1 MQQQQFQP
9 QTMQPAQ
16 SVNLKQRLMPV
27 SGTNTDPDIVGL
39 ASDTVS
45 GMHMASPS
53 TNQIGPTEV
62 LQDDFTLL
70 DVIGGAGLSVL
81 HPTKPIVAYTSGCII
96 IVFDLMSDTK
106 IQLTAHEHEVHALA
120 FTPAGAGGMPG
131 QGGDYLIS
139 IDFNR
144 NEPNEESGPLS
155 RMLLWDW
162 RQG

>member
-1 MQQQQFQP
+1 MQVSLNQRLQGSSSQAPSQQRLFEQEPAMTDSNPNMLQNMQQP
-9 QTMQPAQ
+9 QMM
-16 SVNLKQRLMPV
+16 VNQE
-27 SGTNTDPDIVGL
+27 
-39 ASDTVS
+39 A
-45 GMHMASPS
+45 
-53 TNQIGPTEV
+53 

-106 IQLTAHEHEVHALA
+106 IQLTSHEHEVHALA
-120 FTPAGAGGMPG
+120 FTPAGAGGLPG

-144 NEPNEESGPLS
+144 NEPNEENGPLS
-155 RMLLWDW
+155 RLFIWDW